1 MSRKSALQTLT
12 ASGLFNTTP
21 HHSSSITVSDKS
33 TPRNPY
39 ILQEEIIPGKTPYT
53 RRHHGKSSGLVSG
66 SKGGSGK
73 DGRNG
78 GKNGNGGNQGQSDN
92 GSESSCSQDDEEE
105 DEEED
110 EDEEDEEE
118 PAVSDPVRVNDGN
131 ETAIVDKSFLGHPAR
146 ATISTVKESLKGD
159 HRTGSNLKKRAF
171 SMTEKDVRRDDTDL
185 DVDRDAENESGNE
198 SDYPRKRI
206 ATELSNTNGILTY
219 HSAPP
224 SVVTTDTTPY
234 DLADLDD
241 LDDLDDE
248 DILDDE
254 ESALIQEFEANGCDT
269 PVDLS
274 THNTIFRE
282 YGDEDPTDPNLITAE
297 ELEDLDNEVFGVGW
311 GDPNAFHDISLAND
325 FTSFSD
331 PFADIQLDYGLFPES
346 ISEMSGAEF
355 STPFDTP
362 NYTPRGSFSGIFSE
376 ADTPDNSTESD
387 DDDDD
392 DDDFNQ
398 LAESVPYFERKDPA
412 LKHIVDTAGE
422 GGWADDSDEE
432 HGLSWKLFFSKGEVN
447 GGKSEEDS
455 ETDEGET
462 TDEEEDLPMP
472 TPRSKSMLRRASV
485 SSVGSSRP
493 QVVHIDNTS
502 GGPTVASWVA
512 DPNRTICVIDG
523 SKKTFLLPGA
533 SRGYEFNT
541 GGADVSRLML
551 EESESEKSTDPI
563 GYNPTLGGF
572 IGDDGLFL
580 DGNDILGPEALYD
593 NLEIDGIFDL
603 GDLDRGITTNDDEI
617 DEFEQDL
624 QITDFL
630 DFSTDDADG
639 ETHDDNSDGDDDDAY
654 NDDGD
659 DECIGAVENSEDM
672 LARWD
677 QVAVTS
683 FRKRQMQHSQGNIL
697 SNNPATSHKIGDR
710 RLSQTI
716 TPARKKKVRS
726 RFMVNS
732 KGSGPSSGVKKVVSN
747 KKGGANISVGSQWG
761 LIDI

>member
-21 HHSSSITVSDKS
+21 HHSSSTVSDKS

-92 GSESSCSQDDEEE
+92 GSESSSSQDDEEE
-105 DEEED
+105 DDEEA
-110 EDEEDEEE
+110 DEEDEE
-118 PAVSDPVRVNDGN
+118 PAVSGPVRVNDNN
-131 ETAIVDKSFLGHPAR
+131 ETATVDKSSLGHPAR
-146 ATISTVKESLKGD
+146 ATISTAKESLRGGD
-159 HRTGSNLKKRAF
+159 HRTGSNLKKRTF
-171 SMTEKDVRRDDTDL
+171 SMTEKNVRRYGTDL
-185 DVDRDAENESGNE
+185 DADLDAENESGNE

-274 THNTIFRE
+274 TPNTIFRE

-311 GDPNAFHDISLAND
+311 GDPSAFHDISLAND

-376 ADTPDNSTESD
+376 PNTPDNSTESD
-387 DDDDD
+387 DDDGDD
-392 DDDFNQ
+392 SFNQ
-398 LAESVPYFERKDPA
+398 LAGSAPYFERKDPA
-412 LKHIVDTAGE
+412 LKHIVDTAGQ

-455 ETDEGET
+455 ESE
-462 TDEEEDLPMP
+462 
-472 TPRSKSMLRRASV
+472 ASNFEF
-485 SSVGSSRP
+485 S
-493 QVVHIDNTS
+493 D
-502 GGPTVASWVA
+502 A
-512 DPNRTICVIDG
+512 ICTN
-523 SKKTFLLPGA
+523 KFLLHPQP
-533 SRGYEFNT
+533 T
-541 GGADVSRLML
+541 K
-551 EESESEKSTDPI
+551 EKP
-563 GYNPTLGGF
+563 PTKRKTSQCLR
-572 IGDDGLFL
+572 
-580 DGNDILGPEALYD
+580 PEANRCFVVRRSHLLAHLALKLYT
-593 NLEIDGIFDL
+593 LTIPL
-603 GDLDRGITTNDDEI
+603 AV
-617 DEFEQDL
+617 L
-624 QITDFL
+624 QSPVGL
-630 DFSTDDADG
+630 P
-639 ETHDDNSDGDDDDAY
+639 
-654 NDDGD
+654 
-659 DECIGAVENSEDM
+659 
-672 LARWD
+672 
-677 QVAVTS
+677 
-683 FRKRQMQHSQGNIL
+683 IL
-697 SNNPATSHKIGDR
+697 IV
-710 RLSQTI
+710 Q
-716 TPARKKKVRS
+716 
-726 RFMVNS
+726 
-732 KGSGPSSGVKKVVSN
+732 
-747 KKGGANISVGSQWG
+747 SV
-761 LIDI
+761 